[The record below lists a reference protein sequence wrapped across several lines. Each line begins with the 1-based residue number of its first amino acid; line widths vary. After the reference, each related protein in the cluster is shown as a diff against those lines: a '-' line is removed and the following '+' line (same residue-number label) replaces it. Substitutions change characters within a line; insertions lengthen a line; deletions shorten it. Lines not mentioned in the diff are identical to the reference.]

1 MKHQISKDF
10 KIFFD
15 HEMPDASRDLR
26 DKIWRRILI
35 GKETRIKEDFEK
47 WKINN
52 ETDFMM
58 DSM

>member
-52 ETDFMM
+52 ETD
-58 DSM
+58 